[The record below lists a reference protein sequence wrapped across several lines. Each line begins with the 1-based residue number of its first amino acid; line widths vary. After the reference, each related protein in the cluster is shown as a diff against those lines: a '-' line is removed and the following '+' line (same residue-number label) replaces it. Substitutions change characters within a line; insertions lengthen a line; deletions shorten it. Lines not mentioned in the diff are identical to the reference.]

1 MTKQYELTYTVQKNL
16 SPEET
21 GGLSEKLLS
30 YFPQASTSEKG
41 YDFFCLEFY
50 SEPETIEAL
59 EKKLKSE
66 SQIKRYLIVRKEAM
80 KPVKIRRTP
89 PVKTPIIEPKVE
101 KAELKEIDAKLK
113 EIFGE

>member
-16 SPEET
+16 TPEEIS
-21 GGLSEKLLS
+21 GLSERMFS

-50 SEPETIEAL
+50 SDPEAVETL

-66 SQIKRYLIVRKEAM
+66 SQIKRYLIVKKEAM
-80 KPVKIRRTP
+80 KPVKIRRMP
-89 PVKTPIIEPKVE
+89 PVKTPITEPKVE
-101 KAELKEIDAKLK
+101 KAELKEIDKKLK